1 MDERRGRPKEIIQE
15 PTPTKW
21 ERKFEDEDC
30 TEIWKF
36 DSKKTTKGPV
46 EVNITYKNGIDKQA
60 NWNKR
65 AKESKDERRTTRQ
78 MKKINNKHKK

>member
-46 EVNITYKNGIDKQA
+46 EVNITYKNGIDKQV